1 MKVENL
7 IVSGLIL
14 MPFVL
19 TAQIRQLEV
28 VPLKPWAAPP
38 YWQLSQPERDAIV
51 ARLDAVGAL
60 TPHAEAPA
68 NSLVFVGMTPC
79 RVADT
84 RPGQGFS
91 GAFGPPG
98 LTAGASR
105 TFPIQSSTMCTI
117 PSIAQAYSFNITVVP
132 STASGFI
139 AAYPTGQPLP
149 LAATL
154 VWSQGSVTSN
164 AAVVLGGTSG
174 SIDVYA
180 NSATDIVIDIN
191 GYYAAAPGSYTVN
204 AFRNLIVGETVTLT
218 PMCNN
223 GDVVI
228 GGYTQTFGTTGLNGD
243 QRFAQIAPIGP
254 VPAAQGWTATATGN
268 TAAPDFLNVY
278 AVCLHTPY

>member
-1 MKVENL
+1 MKVQNR
-7 IVSGLIL
+7 IVSGLVL

-19 TAQIRQLEV
+19 TAQIRQLDV
-28 VPLKPWAAPP
+28 VPLKHWAAPP
-38 YWQLSQPERDAIV
+38 YWQLSQSERDASD
-51 ARLDAVGAL
+51 ARLDTAGAL
-60 TPHAEAPA
+60 APNAQSPA

-84 RPGQGFS
+84 RSGQGFS

-98 LTAGASR
+98 LVEGFAR
-105 TFPIQSSTMCTI
+105 MFPIQSSTTCTI
-117 PSIAQAYSFNITVVP
+117 PSIAQAYSFNMTVVP

-139 AAYPTGQPLP
+139 TAYPTGQTLP

-164 AAVVLGGTSG
+164 AAVVSGGTSG
-174 SIDVYA
+174 SVDVYA
-180 NSATDIVIDIN
+180 SGATDIVIDIN

-254 VPAAQGWTATATGN
+254 VPAPQGWTATATGL
-268 TAAPDFLNVY
+268 TAAPDFLYVF
-278 AVCLHTPY
+278 AVCLHTP